1 MCAAFG
7 LPVQTPCVRLPRTA
21 PLRGPAVPGVHAP
34 EIRVLK
40 LQNRI
45 NDLGDRFPSLLL
57 TKGIWSMFDSEQVM
71 NMSSGVASA
80 LRGGGSMW
88 SEW

>member
-40 LQNRI
+40 LQK
-45 NDLGDRFPSLLL
+45 LVEALHDR
-57 TKGIWSMFDSEQVM
+57 MYA
-71 NMSSGVASA
+71 AS
-80 LRGGGSMW
+80 LRGEWCGSCAGCRSRLLGSVFFML
-88 SEW
+88 SDCQLRF